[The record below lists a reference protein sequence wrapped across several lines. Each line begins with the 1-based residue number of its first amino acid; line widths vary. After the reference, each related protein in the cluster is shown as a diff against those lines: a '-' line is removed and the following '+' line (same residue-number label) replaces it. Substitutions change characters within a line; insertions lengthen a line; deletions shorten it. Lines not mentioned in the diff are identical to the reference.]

1 MYLEIILG
9 YDQFNTSSLSK
20 YIVFHYRIF
29 NIGMMNV
36 VVLWQI
42 ILFFIFVCYLYVF
55 YHCYHILRDGMG
67 A

>member
-9 YDQFNTSSLSK
+9 YDQFKTSSLSK

-36 VVLWQI
+36 VVLWLT
-42 ILFFIFVCYLYVF
+42 ILFVIFVCYLYVF
-55 YHCYHILRDGMG
+55 FYNCL
-67 A
+67 